1 MSQAC
6 GDVLRADVRGTVS
19 VTRRRRA
26 ARARTPVADR
36 EAAMD
41 DARFEAIARGYLVE
55 SVTWS
60 EELQAPVVQVWAG
73 VQSVSREEPS

>member
-1 MSQAC
+1 
-6 GDVLRADVRGTVS
+6 
-19 VTRRRRA
+19 
-26 ARARTPVADR
+26 
-36 EAAMD
+36 MD